1 MSIINL
7 SHEIKTILP
16 SSLELGKDTIQIT
29 SLEQHVW
36 SDIENK
42 ILSRLNHLKC
52 PQLIDSTS
60 LLLHKLISNMVNT
73 MHHRV
78 FQQFVESDLYLGG
91 VSGDNFFE
99 ELYQNEIEEH
109 GDKNIASYCRR
120 NDTQITLGFPDD
132 LETLLTIRYPICC
145 DSAVYLDSKL
155 SEALGFSLI
164 KQYAGEASANY
175 YLAKL
180 TRVNSEYQ
188 SSHFPGYFPLLL
200 TRASELD
207 KMKAIF
213 SKLSYGIVCFSS
225 TGEILSI
232 SSAILDSLKLDSSS
246 LSIQT
251 FSKIIPPHFYNDVIW
266 GLALETTEGIFEN
279 YRVRIKLPNDSGQSI
294 LFNISGYRS
303 HDSTIQSL
311 WQVVFLDPKSV
322 DSLTEG
328 SILNEARVHNIT
340 RNYVPQL
347 VEQKARDVVRLGGK
361 ELTNEECYITVLFCD
376 IVNFT
381 AYVENNEKE
390 ESVIHT
396 LNLVLGRISRTVNQF
411 EGSIDKFMGDCV
423 MVLFKNPLNAVL
435 AALEIQKHSLDINSL
450 RKNAGKEML
459 LLRIGIHWGQVIIGN
474 IGISGRLDWTTIG
487 DVVNTASR
495 LEKNCQPG
503 AVLISQIL
511 YEVIATVEQPGIKFG
526 DIFNI
531 KLKGKRKELT
541 VRYVHSDDH

>member
-1 MSIINL
+1 
-7 SHEIKTILP
+7 
-16 SSLELGKDTIQIT
+16 
-29 SLEQHVW
+29 
-36 SDIENK
+36 
-42 ILSRLNHLKC
+42 
-52 PQLIDSTS
+52 
-60 LLLHKLISNMVNT
+60 
-73 MHHRV
+73 
-78 FQQFVESDLYLGG
+78 
-91 VSGDNFFE
+91 
-99 ELYQNEIEEH
+99 
-109 GDKNIASYCRR
+109 
-120 NDTQITLGFPDD
+120 
-132 LETLLTIRYPICC
+132 
-145 DSAVYLDSKL
+145 
-155 SEALGFSLI
+155 
-164 KQYAGEASANY
+164 
-175 YLAKL
+175 
-180 TRVNSEYQ
+180 

-328 SILNEARVHNIT
+328 SILNEARIHNIT